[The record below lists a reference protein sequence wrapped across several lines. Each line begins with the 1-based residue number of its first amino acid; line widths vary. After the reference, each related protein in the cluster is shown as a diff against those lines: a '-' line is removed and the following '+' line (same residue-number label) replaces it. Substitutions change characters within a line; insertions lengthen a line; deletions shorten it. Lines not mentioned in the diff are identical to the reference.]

1 METGEFLTR
10 WTVRVALALFVVA
23 LLLRLRAAR
32 RRSRLA
38 QARLAWTVGCAAFLL
53 HVVCAF
59 EFYHHWS
66 HAAAYAATARQ
77 TAAVVGWNW
86 GGGIYANYLFALLW
100 VADGLWWWRGLE
112 ACEMREPYVAW
123 KVPAFMLF
131 IAFNAT
137 VVFGQGP
144 IRWFG
149 LAAGALLLLAL
160 VGRSRAPAGQI

>member
-1 METGEFLTR
+1 MESGEFLTR
-10 WTVRVALALFVVA
+10 WTVRVALALFVLA
-23 LLLRLRAAR
+23 LLLRLRAAG

-38 QARLAWTVGCAAFLL
+38 QARLAWTAGCAAFLL

-86 GGGIYANYLFALLW
+86 GGGLYANYLFALLW
-100 VADGLWWWRGLE
+100 AADVLWWWRGLE
-112 ACEMREPYVAW
+112 SYEMRGPYIDWAVTG
-123 KVPAFMLF
+123 FLLF

-149 LAAGALLLLAL
+149 LAGCALLLLAIA
-160 VGRSRAPAGQI
+160 GRFRAPAEHH